1 MEKILP
7 SCPTITH
14 IIYRGDG
21 DASLVERLRFNN
33 QVQHVI
39 PFQELLIVGK
49 ANLVDPVKP
58 ASEDI
63 CCIMYTSGS
72 TGNPKGVVLTHGN
85 VVAASNVS
93 RGTMSIYHMTYFQ
106 CY

>member
-1 MEKILP
+1 MCFINGDQLNILEKILP

-14 IIYRGDG
+14 IVYRGDA
-21 DASLVERLRFNN
+21 DASLVERLSFSN
-33 QVQHVI
+33 QVQQVI
-39 PFQELLIVGK
+39 PFQELLVVGK
-49 ANLVDPVKP
+49 AHLVDPVKP

-85 VVAASNVS
+85 VVAASKVS
-93 RGTMSIYHMTYFQ
+93 KGGT
-106 CY
+106 